1 MEEQVYAK
9 LWMLD
14 GEKKIARERKEAEE
28 KKKKNSETINI
39 LNWQTEQRKTV
50 AEIEQEK
57 RLKEQE
63 MLNRQWALEL
73 ESDKEADKQKFL
85 LNRER
90 NLELINHNMAEREL
104 RNM

>member
-1 MEEQVYAK
+1 
-9 LWMLD
+9 MLD